1 MTKRNRL
8 FILTVAVS
16 ILALTGISVVY
27 AQGRSVELDAGHQN
41 ISDDAGPA
49 VFSPNEPD
57 LTAAKLPEQ
66 TGAYTGQSERDM
78 NINLTAVLE
87 SILKERGYNV
97 FLTSDDP
104 KASNE
109 QVKAEKAGQDQAGAY
124 VIIHSAHYRHED
136 AGVRATVMSEENET
150 AGALHEDSL
159 NLAQKILDYVSLRT
173 GRNNLGV
180 LERDDL
186 AEFNWSTV
194 PTVIVEVGSLSS
206 EADDNYLNSDQHLA
220 ETAYAIA
227 DALDTWFDQKGIA
240 PAAVTEEKA
249 EEAAPEEKAEEETEA
264 AIEEKAEEETEAA
277 PEEKAEEEAE
287 AAPEEKAEEKA
298 EEAAPEEKAEEET
311 EAATEEKAEEEAEA
325 APEET
330 AAGEEAELFSAAQ
343 EEEPMEPE
351 KPAQTGSETEDQAEG
366 TLSAPQEASAFTQ
379 QGEGEDRSTIEAN
392 FNEIAT
398 RVFNLLNT
406 GNGTWAFYMR
416 DIADDIGGNINSHS
430 MQSASLIKLFIMGA
444 VYENYDSLTAAY
456 GKDIIDTK
464 LYDMITVSDNDA
476 ANYLVGCLGDGDTQV
491 GMQMVNAYCQ
501 QYGYN
506 NTSMG
511 RLLLQSNEYGDNY
524 TSVLDCGKFLNAV
537 YQTAKGTAVQADGSF
552 QDGSSISTPLALP
565 HGSDMFSLLS
575 QQTKRN
581 KIPALLPDGVQVAN
595 KTGELGNVENDAGI
609 IYDTEN
615 GHDIILVFMSENVV
629 ATGEAQNTIAQ
640 ASAEIYNFYH

>member
-1 MTKRNRL
+1 M

-240 PAAVTEEKA
+240 PAAVT
-249 EEAAPEEKAEEETEA
+249 
-264 AIEEKAEEETEAA
+264 
-277 PEEKAEEEAE
+277 
-287 AAPEEKAEEKA
+287 EEKA